1 MDSSLYVFYMIFSF
15 FSFFIYSHLLY
26 NLYKIF
32 INYRI
37 LCNNLNIALYICI
50 KIILWTSWMIFFFIK
65 RRLLSQINLLAKYIR
80 ALYVPYFKITTNY
93 TTDTNTLRSTRNN
106 NHIKQYLKTTT
117 SVFTK
122 QNKTIYQPIYCFV
135 ICILYT
141 LFNARAILF

>member
-1 MDSSLYVFYMIFSF
+1 MHQNHIVD
-15 FSFFIYSHLLY
+15 
-26 NLYKIF
+26 K
-32 INYRI
+32 
-37 LCNNLNIALYICI
+37 LND
-50 KIILWTSWMIFFFIK
+50 IFFYKKTAFVADK
-65 RRLLSQINLLAKYIR
+65 LTNYVAKYIR